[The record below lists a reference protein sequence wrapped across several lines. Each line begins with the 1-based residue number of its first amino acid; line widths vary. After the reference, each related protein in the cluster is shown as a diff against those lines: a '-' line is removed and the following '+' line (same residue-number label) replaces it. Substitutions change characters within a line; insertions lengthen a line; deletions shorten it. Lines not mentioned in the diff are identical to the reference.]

1 MKRKKNWGLVTTFLI
16 VAIVIGVVK
25 LEEKNIALKN
35 IDVVEV
41 ISDIKNEDENIIVE
55 ETEKIAYITIDD
67 GPSKYTS
74 QILDILD
81 ENKVKAT
88 FFMIDGNMKNYTDEV
103 RRIVSDG
110 HGAGFHSVSH
120 EKEIVYSSAEATLT
134 EFNTCQETM
143 YEITGIT
150 SNLIRLPYGSKPYMS
165 VESYD
170 KLVENGYKIWDWNVD
185 TLDWKSTTDQIV
197 SNVLYYGRKHDELI
211 LLFHEREQ
219 TLDALSSSIKVLK
232 SRGYTILPISENMIE
247 KNFWKDNLK

>member
-1 MKRKKNWGLVTTFLI
+1 
-16 VAIVIGVVK
+16 
-25 LEEKNIALKN
+25 
-35 IDVVEV
+35 
-41 ISDIKNEDENIIVE
+41 
-55 ETEKIAYITIDD
+55 
-67 GPSKYTS
+67 
-74 QILDILD
+74 
-81 ENKVKAT
+81 
-88 FFMIDGNMKNYTDEV
+88 
-103 RRIVSDG
+103 
-110 HGAGFHSVSH
+110 
-120 EKEIVYSSAEATLT
+120 
-134 EFNTCQETM
+134 
-143 YEITGIT
+143 
-150 SNLIRLPYGSKPYMS
+150 MS